1 MSKQVITVK
10 PDGSLFSLQHKKGQ
24 GVDLR
29 QFGHAKVERVTLI
42 EWSEHHQKWFIRWKS
57 EDVLLDGLSWD
68 FDTFQS
74 AEVDYTAFAGEAI
87 PEAEHD
93 FFSVGDRIVY
103 FADYE
108 DAVRAE
114 VAVIQN
120 LQRSGQF
127 VD

>member
-29 QFGHAKVERVTLI
+29 SFGSAKIERATLI
-42 EWSEHHQKWFIRWKS
+42 EWSEDNQAWFIQWTKGP
-57 EDVLLDGLSWD
+57 DAGDKW
-68 FDTFQS
+68 TFLNFGQPS
-74 AEVDYTAFAGEAI
+74 SNF
-87 PEAEHD
+87 HHSK
-93 FFSVGDRIVY
+93 FNSVWLPGDPVIY
-103 FADYE
+103 FHDYE